1 MTTSQALFQFFDAHD
16 DVRIINNDL
25 TAHSG
30 LTLCAMAKNELYFI
44 QAFFDHYRSLGV
56 ERFIILDDYSD
67 DGTREFL
74 FQQADCMVLGSQ
86 KTYGQV
92 ISRPS
97 FARNP
102 RIHHIWL
109 NILTRKYTI
118 DRWTLLVDIDEFLRL
133 PDGMTLQEL
142 ISRLEAAHFNAVWGI
157 MLDLYPAR
165 FADLVE
171 MSDEPTINLERE
183 WFFDGCPHL
192 VLPNSHSYPQTIY
205 SGSRAR
211 LMRQFRIP
219 KKRSFIRR
227 LFSRKVVSPHNTI
240 TKLPLFKLPE
250 DGYFSS
256 IHEPVFPRQTHC
268 ILPLEHY
275 KFSGQTSSRIQFALT
290 SKAHHK
296 RSMEYEYLDRLLSKM
311 EQEQASFL
319 CSYSTRKGSFQTYL
333 EAGVP
338 QGFHCHR
345 LLPEYT
351 FLN

>member
-1 MTTSQALFQFFDAHD
+1 MKKSQALFKFFDAHD
-16 DVRIINNDL
+16 DLRIINNDL

-30 LTLCAMAKNELYFI
+30 LTLCAIAKNELYFI

-56 ERFIILDDYSD
+56 ERFIILDDQSD

-86 KTYGQV
+86 KTYGQI

-109 NILTRKYTI
+109 NILTRKYAI
-118 DRWTLLVDIDEFLRL
+118 DRWTLVVDIDEFLRL

-142 ISRLEAAHFNAVWGI
+142 ISRLEAAQFNAVWSV

-165 FADLVE
+165 FADLIE
-171 MSDEPTINLERE
+171 MSEESTINLERV
-183 WFFDGCPHL
+183 WFFDGCTHL
-192 VLPNSHSYPQTIY
+192 VLPNSHSYPQEIY
-205 SGSRAR
+205 SGSRGR

-227 LFSRKVVSPHNTI
+227 LFSRKFVPPDSI
-240 TKLPLFKLPE
+240 IRKLSLFKLPE
-250 DGYFSS
+250 DGYFLH
-256 IHEPVFPRQTHC
+256 IHDPVFPRQTHC

-275 KFSGQTSSRIQFALT
+275 KFSGQIFSKIQFALT
-290 SKAHHK
+290 SKAYHK
-296 RSMEYEYLDRLLSKM
+296 GSMEYEYFDQLFSKM
-311 EQEQASFL
+311 KQEQASFL
-319 CSYSTRKGSFQTYL
+319 CPYSTRKGSFQTYL

-338 QGFHCHR
+338 QGFH
-345 LLPEYT
+345 
-351 FLN
+351 

>member
-1 MTTSQALFQFFDAHD
+1 MKKSQALFQFFDAHD

-30 LTLCAMAKNELYFI
+30 LTLCAIAKNELYFI

-74 FQQADCMVLGSQ
+74 FQQADCMVLGSE
-86 KTYGQV
+86 KTYGQI
-92 ISRPS
+92 ISRPFFS
-97 FARNP
+97 RNFP
-102 RIHHIWL
+102 VYNIWL
-109 NILTRKYTI
+109 NILTRKYAI

-133 PDGMTLQEL
+133 PDGMTLQQL
-142 ISRLEAAHFNAVWGI
+142 ISRLEEAQFNAVWGV

-165 FADLVE
+165 FADLFE
-171 MSDEPTINLERE
+171 MSDEPAINLERE

-192 VLPNSHSYPQTIY
+192 VLPNSHSYPKTIY

-211 LMRQFRIP
+211 LMSQFRIP

-227 LFSRKVVSPHNTI
+227 LFSRKFVPPRNSI
-240 TKLPLFKLPE
+240 RKLPLFKLPE
-250 DGYFSS
+250 DGYFLTFHHP
-256 IHEPVFPRQTHC
+256 IFPRHTHC

-275 KFSGQTSSRIQFALT
+275 KFSGQTFSRIQFALT
-290 SKAHHK
+290 SKAHYK
-296 RSMEYEYLDRLLSKM
+296 GSKDYEYLDRLLSKM

-319 CSYSTRKGSFQTYL
+319 CPYSTRKGSFQTYL
-333 EAGVP
+333 EKGVA
-338 QGFHCHR
+338 QGFDS
-345 LLPEYT
+345 P
-351 FLN
+351 